1 MAKEEG
7 AGKPPRLRIRFQLK
21 QEDERGPKT
30 ESLWAE
36 PKDDFA
42 FRILNSPFYAFGVS
56 AEDIISAD
64 LRDGFLEFREVLYQG
79 GHSTYRL
86 FLQGGRTIQDKD
98 FTSLWKPIS
107 ELGATY
113 ENANSRF
120 VAVDIPP
127 GKDIR
132 TIYNHFEEGEKL
144 GVWAFEEA
152 NYVPM
157 PEQE

>member
-1 MAKEEG
+1 
-7 AGKPPRLRIRFQLK
+7 
-21 QEDERGPKT
+21 
-30 ESLWAE
+30 
-36 PKDDFA
+36 
-42 FRILNSPFYAFGVS
+42 VS
-56 AEDIISAD
+56 VEDIVFAD
-64 LRDGFLEFREVLYQG
+64 QSDGFLDFREVLHKG

-86 FLQGGRTIQDKD
+86 FLQGGRTIQGED
-98 FTSLWKPIS
+98 FASLWKPIS

-152 NYVPM
+152 NYEPTSD
-157 PEQE
+157 QK